1 MKLNLIASALVL
13 SSTML
18 VGNAM
23 ASDGT
28 VHFLGEVVDSTC
40 RVTPQTADQNVNL
53 GKVNKTAF
61 AGVGSTAAPTEFHI
75 DLTGCPATY
84 TKAAVRF
91 DGTEASN
98 SDGDRYRQPC

>member
-1 MKLNLIASALVL
+1 
-13 SSTML
+13 
-18 VGNAM
+18 
-23 ASDGT
+23 
-28 VHFLGEVVDSTC
+28 
-40 RVTPQTADQNVNL
+40 VTPQTADQNVNL

-98 SDGDRYRQPC
+98 SDGDLAIGNPANGDAPGDYTGDGAAIT